1 MKRLAVI
8 LGILVGVQGQA
19 LAQCKSEPLAPDSEQ
34 LLSRQLADKQP
45 LPDADGK
52 LQIGSIRFIQNNI
65 FDTDLPSE
73 DNWLFH
79 LANNMH
85 IMTEPQVLKNILLFS
100 EGDLYTP
107 ELLRESERLLRQQG
121 YLYDAQISATKR
133 CEESVDVVITTRE
146 LWTLLPEISFSRS
159 GGENR
164 STFGFRDSNFLGWG
178 KRLSLVRTNDDERNG
193 YEFTYAD
200 PNIFGSRYQ
209 GRLEYAD
216 NSDGERHWLS
226 LSYPFYSL
234 DTPYSYGFAYG
245 SNKRDEKLYDKGET
259 ISEFSQ
265 DTSNSEVF
273 FGIARRPAE
282 HWTQRIR
289 FGYRYHK
296 ERFYELPETYAP
308 IATERTLSYPY
319 IDISWFEDD
328 FVKVHNI
335 DTISRT
341 EDLNLGWQIHTQLG
355 YSPSSL
361 SDDASRYVVK
371 LNVARSHYISQQSL
385 WRWSL
390 GIDGTI
396 REQDFDA
403 ENLFF
408 GAQAEYLFN
417 SDDAQSWYV
426 KAQVDAAE
434 GLTADKQ
441 LPLGGD
447 SGLRGYPHHYDLGD
461 RRALFSVEKRY
472 YWQYNL
478 WQLFSVGG
486 AFFYDAG
493 QAWFHDNQDNA
504 HFRHNIGFGL
514 RLAPSRAN
522 AGAVIHLDVARP
534 INRSDDVDPLQW
546 LVSVKKTF

>member
-1 MKRLAVI
+1 MKRLVVT
-8 LGILVGVQGQA
+8 LGILVAAQGQA
-19 LAQCKSEPLAPDSEQ
+19 LAQCSGEHLENDTDQ

-45 LPDADGK
+45 LPEADGTR
-52 LQIGSIRFIQNNI
+52 QIGHIHFIQNNI
-65 FDTDLPSE
+65 FNTDLPSE

-79 LANNMH
+79 LANKMH
-85 IMTEPQVLKNILLFS
+85 IMTEPQVLKNILLFG
-100 EGDLYTP
+100 EGDPYDP
-107 ELLRESERLLRQQG
+107 ELLKESERLLRQQG
-121 YLYDAQISATKR
+121 YLYDAQISASER
-133 CEESVDVVITTRE
+133 CEEYIDVVITTRE

-164 STFGFRDSNFLGWG
+164 STFGFRDGNFLGWG
-178 KRLSLVRTNDDERNG
+178 KHLSLVRTNDDDRSG

-200 PNIFGSRYQ
+200 PNVFGSRYK

-216 NSDGERHWLS
+216 NSDGERHWLA

-234 DTPYSYGFAYG
+234 DTPYSYGFANG
-245 SNKRDEKLYDKGET
+245 SNRRDEKLYNKGKT

-265 DTSNSEVF
+265 DTSISEVF
-273 FGIARRPAE
+273 FGLARRPAE

-289 FGYRYHK
+289 LGYRYQN
-296 ERFYELPETYAP
+296 ERFYELPETYLP

-319 IDISWFEDD
+319 IDISWLEDD

-341 EDLNLGWQIHTQLG
+341 EDLNLGWQIHAQFG
-355 YSPSSL
+355 YSPSTL
-361 SDDASRYVVK
+361 SDDASRYILK
-371 LNVARSHYISQQSL
+371 LNVHRSHYISQRSL

-396 REQDFDA
+396 REQDFEA

-408 GAQAEYLFN
+408 GAHAEYLYN

-426 KAQVDAAE
+426 KGQVDAAE
-434 GLTADKQ
+434 GLTADQQ

-447 SGLRGYPHHYDLGD
+447 TGLRGYPHHYQLGD
-461 RRALFSVEKRY
+461 RRALFSIEKRY

-478 WQLFSVGG
+478 WQLFRVGG
-486 AFFYDAG
+486 ALFYDAG
-493 QAWFHDNQDNA
+493 QAWFHDNQENA
-504 HFRHNIGFGL
+504 HFRHNLGFGL

-546 LVSVKKTF
+546 LVSVKKSF